1 MGWLYILYTVF
12 LLLVLLFIVGE
23 KSNRR
28 SKALWGYVL
37 TYVVSF
43 FYYRTF
49 SVYGLIGLNFIY
61 LGDTNGIISTVM
73 LFLPPLYVVCMI
85 PRIWKTL
92 RAADQAY
99 VAEEQ
104 RKRDRAFYEECKKFG
119 IHRVSDLKKPENQ
132 QRFRLLAAKHKMEKL
147 TEKELEDLLDRCAAA
162 YREEKAAEAAEKK
175 RQGQAAEELKYQ
187 QLTRYAGLHGA
198 DKPLQMLKDI
208 QSGLVRGTS
217 DLRLVPLKKES
228 DGAVMAGTAAGIG
241 GVIPAAMSFS
251 NTERVNQGIREHNEQ
266 ANAINQANVPVI
278 LLAQD
283 RARQYRE
290 AAEKIPLKLIAEP
303 PAEELFARLTFGE
316 PTVKVSQFGSVTV
329 QVSVKADKDLTIF
342 DKLPAFIDGSVTA
355 EIYDGEEKIGE
366 AVLVF
371 PAFGSMTYRLEEER
385 YRDGYVSV
393 KGLRTE
399 RGRTVKL
406 EGMCLNCG
414 EKGKA
419 YTVKLVPRDLW
430 AMER

>member
-73 LFLPPLYVVCMI
+73 LFLPLLYVVCMI

-175 RQGQAAEELKYQ
+175 RQGQAAEEL
-187 QLTRYAGLHGA
+187 
-198 DKPLQMLKDI
+198 
-208 QSGLVRGTS
+208 
-217 DLRLVPLKKES
+217 
-228 DGAVMAGTAAGIG
+228 
-241 GVIPAAMSFS
+241 
-251 NTERVNQGIREHNEQ
+251 
-266 ANAINQANVPVI
+266 
-278 LLAQD
+278 
-283 RARQYRE
+283 
-290 AAEKIPLKLIAEP
+290 
-303 PAEELFARLTFGE
+303 FARLAFGE

-342 DKLPAFIDGSVTA
+342 DKLPAFIDGSITA

-399 RGRTVKL
+399 RGRSVKL
-406 EGMCLNCG
+406 EGMCLGCG
-414 EKGKA
+414 KKGKE